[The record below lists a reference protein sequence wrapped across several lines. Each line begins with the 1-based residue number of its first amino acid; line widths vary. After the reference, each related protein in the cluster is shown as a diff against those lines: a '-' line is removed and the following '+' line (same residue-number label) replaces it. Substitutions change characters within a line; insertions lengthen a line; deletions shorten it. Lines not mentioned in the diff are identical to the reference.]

1 MQNPVSCCPGRPAHS
16 RSRAFFQAAAA
27 LALVAGSLSGSLS
40 TQAQAADYTNP
51 LGNVENSS
59 IQFHGGSLGTFSN
72 FGTIDASSNN
82 ANSVAFYDAQIIL
95 LFVNSGTISCS
106 NSSGISIFS
115 YPSVSWAQM
124 PSRIDI
130 LNNSGTISGA
140 GAGIGLGSNGDSI
153 GQLNNTGLISSP
165 GSAINVSSGP
175 NSIQSINNSGTISG
189 SASAISNGGTI
200 TTLTNSSTGLITGI
214 SNSGTITTLTNSGTI
229 GSITNS
235 GTIGTLTLANGS
247 TITGGVNNSGTINI
261 LNMTITGVTC
271 GNYDVSIP
279 GITGNQPIT
288 VNISGLPTDGH
299 SYSVTRNGRRASVD
313 TSGFGAN
320 TNAIRHVSNSVGR
333 LANTNG
339 VIQSI
344 GAKVAKH
351 NADPYAMTS
360 DLCADGTPAQPG
372 QIGNSDFWIRG
383 FMGRNRVDATAS
395 SADYINT
402 YSGGAVGIE
411 RDWSENTRA
420 GAFIG
425 AGITDNSLGGGLG
438 GSEADLLFAGA
449 YATKTWGTVFAKVGL
464 TGGRGNN
471 TGTRNIAAATPETAT
486 ADYNSWYVSPEV
498 SVGKV
503 YDLGQHLGGSFSVT
517 PVLSVRYVY
526 ASQDGYTETGATNNL
541 TMNKSHSTTIEER
554 AELKFSYVTKA
565 FGDTG
570 VKINASVGG
579 IGQQN
584 NGGAMSG
591 TLLGAP
597 LSFAT
602 PGDDNTTG
610 FVGGLGFE
618 INRGKYTFT
627 ASGDYVRLS
636 GGNADLSA
644 NVVFSVKF

>member
-1 MQNPVSCCPGRPAHS
+1 MQTSASCCPGRPAHS
-16 RSRAFFQAAAA
+16 RSRTFFKAAATLAFIVGGVSGTVGIQA
-27 LALVAGSLSGSLS
+27 LAI
-40 TQAQAADYTNP
+40 DYTNP
-51 LGNVENSS
+51 LGTTVGSQFYPGGTLTNFTNNGTVTGGFLTYNSHS
-59 IQFHGGSLGTFSN
+59 NPISSFTNTGLIQGASGYAIQLFDHSPIITF
-72 FGTIDASSNN
+72 T
-82 ANSVAFYDAQIIL
+82 
-95 LFVNSGTISCS
+95 NSGTISS
-106 NSSGISIFS
+106 TNDDAIFRFDHS
-115 YPSVSWAQM
+115 P
-124 PSRIDI
+124 ITT
-130 LNNSGTISGA
+130 LNNSGTISATGGHNA
-140 GAGIGLGSNGDSI
+140 IGFFYNSGITTL
-153 GQLNNTGLISSP
+153 
-165 GSAINVSSGP
+165 
-175 NSIQSINNSGTISG
+175 NNSGTISATG
-189 SASAISNGGTI
+189 GGHAISFFDGTI
-200 TTLTNSSTGLITGI
+200 TTINLLP
-214 SNSGTITTLTNSGTI
+214 
-229 GSITNS
+229 GSIIVGGIENF
-235 GTIGTLTLANGS
+235 GTIGTLNVYKT
-247 TITGGVNNSGTINI
+247 
-261 LNMTITGVTC
+261 VT
-271 GNYDVSIP
+271 NPNFDSVSLIP
-279 GITGNQPIT
+279 TITGNQPGTTNLYLTTPDNCKYVT
-288 VNISGLPTDGH
+288 VGNHAAG
-299 SYSVTRNGRRASVD
+299 VD
-313 TSGFGAN
+313 TSAFGAN

-344 GAKVAKH
+344 GTKIAKH
-351 NADPYAMTS
+351 NADPYVMTS
-360 DLCADGTPAQPG
+360 DLCADGAPAQPG

-395 SADYINT
+395 STDYINT

-411 RDWSENTRA
+411 RDWSEDVRA

-425 AGITDNSLGGGLG
+425 AGITDNSLGGALG

-449 YATKTWGTVFAKVGL
+449 YATKTWGTLFAKVGL

-503 YDLGQHLGGSFSVT
+503 YDLGQRLGGTLSVT

-526 ASQDGYTETGATNNL
+526 AHQDGYTETGATNNL
-541 TMNKSHSTTIEER
+541 TMNNSHSTTIEER
-554 AELKFSYVTKA
+554 AELKFSYATKA
-565 FGDTG
+565 FNDYG

-584 NGGAMSG
+584 SGGAMSG